1 MIQDIAPHTYH
12 NEYRPVPPKEDSF
25 LLYFEERKALA
36 AWDTPELAF
45 PRFQDYPE
53 VERRLSD
60 RVIYLFSIDDQ
71 NFYLVKELQAP
82 ERKSLPSGQHPE
94 FQVSCA
100 PVAFFRRHYGISAL
114 ALV

>member
-1 MIQDIAPHTYH
+1 MQTGKAQSEKPGEIYTGELDKRNIEQQTEYLEKQEDKKMIQDIAPHTYH

-60 RVIYLFSIDDQ
+60 RVI
-71 NFYLVKELQAP
+71 
-82 ERKSLPSGQHPE
+82 
-94 FQVSCA
+94 
-100 PVAFFRRHYGISAL
+100 
-114 ALV
+114 